1 MLDGGLERLIHI
13 LRYPSQS
20 VSNTMG
26 YNRSSVSMAEM
37 QANWKWSLAFQ
48 CVVNI
53 GVRGSEAI
61 RTRVVEAG
69 MVPIIIKVLDNY
81 LLTSERIH
89 TQQRKAMNA
98 RENLSH
104 EQGYRAIY
112 PQAEPSVPTA
122 TPMDTDTN
130 GSNTD
135 HTYWSADR
143 GRQGSRDAFALQQ
156 RGPGDASTSAS
167 ASECAEDTEM
177 YNEEENVCPG
187 ASVVLT
193 SKPDMQETE
202 TPRAPRTSTLE
213 PCADESAEV
222 TRTPRAEQTVMQ
234 EAMQQ
239 DESNVWQPSAP
250 VVMSE
255 PMSPVQAP
263 LYREEEVL
271 LSLQLLAYLSK
282 YPHVRYFFHN
292 ANVREDMIFCPEW
305 PEEGLPN
312 RSWQPTDPPR
322 LNVFCVA
329 ERFTHRPTRSS
340 IAPGVLCSLY
350 PRLAPDIQYWAG
362 VVMRNACRKDESRG
376 GIRQCANM
384 LCGKW
389 ETYPREFAKCR
400 RCRKAKYCSKQ
411 CQSKGWQMG
420 HRFWCSARSDEDK
433 SRASESH
440 ATVHPTVLPD
450 APRNVDTPATIPAM
464 PDTVREVSEDYS
476 HPLGPRN
483 VPSTL
488 RENQLP
494 ALRGVSAAS
503 IESNDLHEMSD
514 DATMHPGET
523 PSVDSPAGPSN
534 AEQALPPPIIAGGL
548 PMHETDPATATLR
561 AQEAQNIQDH
571 GGPLDF
577 VTASWAPQPVVSDH
591 ATESPLPNH
600 ASTESPFDLGITL
613 PSPNSIPTLHS
624 NDDNASSHAS
634 YTAPWRHMAISAAF
648 LGAHRTPRAM
658 TMFDANPTSPS
669 MDESEASQ
677 QDTQML
683 PPTSHLLASL
693 HHQMPP
699 SHGRN
704 TDTRDM
710 SDAQ

>member
-13 LRYPSQS
+13 LRCPPQR
-20 VSNTMG
+20 VSNVLRS
-26 YNRSSVSMAEM
+26 NRSAVPMAEM

-81 LLTSERIH
+81 LVTSEQIH
-89 TQQRKAMNA
+89 LQQRKAVTI
-98 RENLSH
+98 RENLTYKQS
-104 EQGYRAIY
+104 YRAIY
-112 PQAEPSVPTA
+112 PQDDPTVRPA
-122 TPMDTDTN
+122 TPMDMDTN
-130 GSNTD
+130 GPSTEQV
-135 HTYWSADR
+135 YWSAER
-143 GRQGSRDAFALQQ
+143 GRHGPRDTFALQQ
-156 RGPGDASTSAS
+156 RGPGDASASAS

-177 YNEEENVCPG
+177 YNEEENACPG
-187 ASVVLT
+187 ASAVLENK
-193 SKPDMQETE
+193 SDMQETE
-202 TPRAPRTSTLE
+202 TPRVPRTSTLE
-213 PCADESAEV
+213 PCADESTGI
-222 TRTPRAEQTVMQ
+222 TRTPRPERAAVHEGMH
-234 EAMQQ
+234 Q
-239 DESNVWQPSAP
+239 DELNTWQTSASAMIPEP
-250 VVMSE
+250 V
-255 PMSPVQAP
+255 SPVQPP

-312 RSWQPTDPPR
+312 RSWQPTDPSR
-322 LNVFCVA
+322 LNVFCIA

-340 IAPGVLCSLY
+340 LAPGVLCSLY
-350 PRLAPDIQYWAG
+350 PRLASDIQYWAG

-440 ATVHPTVLPD
+440 PTVHSNFVPD
-450 APRNVDTPATIPAM
+450 ASRNVETPATIPTM
-464 PDTVREVSEDYS
+464 PDTAREVPEDYS

-483 VPSTL
+483 MPSTL

-514 DATMHPGET
+514 DVTIRPGET

-534 AEQALPPPIIAGGL
+534 ADHTLPPPIIASGL
-548 PMHETDPATATLR
+548 HMHETDTATATLR
-561 AQEAQNIQDH
+561 VQEAQNIQDH
-571 GGPLDF
+571 GGPLDY
-577 VTASWAPQPVVSDH
+577 VTASWTSRPIVSDH

-600 ASTESPFDLGITL
+600 TSTDSPFDLGITL
-613 PSPNSIPTLHS
+613 PSQNPIPALRS
-624 NDDNASSHAS
+624 NDDNASSHDS

-648 LGAHRTPRAM
+648 LGAHQTPRAM
-658 TMFDANPTSPS
+658 TMFDANPSSPS
-669 MDESEASQ
+669 LDGGEASQ

-683 PPTSHLLASL
+683 SPTSHLLASL
-693 HHQMPP
+693 HHHVSS
-699 SHGRN
+699 SHGQS